1 MIRQSA
7 LRPLFVIA
15 FALVAAARHADAAVG
30 TVTISPTSGPPGTM
44 VAVTVSGFS
53 PSPPSGGSM
62 TGDLYSWNILLD
74 GANFGW
80 PGYIDINR
88 YSHNFAQPF
97 TYTITIPMPANW
109 PVNPT
114 VPGST
119 HTIDYQHLASD
130 TSTPAVFKVTGPAS
144 TIVLTAGTAQTL
156 MTGSTSGV
164 ITAEL
169 RDSFNTP
176 VRGSANGTTL
186 SLSSTSTAGRFVVGS
201 NSNAT
206 TVAVPSTASSA
217 SFLYRDTT
225 AGTPTL
231 TVAGTGL
238 ASATTAFTINPP
250 PPTVPAAPAKVTATA
265 VTSTSVHVSWAPA
278 TGATGYYVFA
288 ATSAAGPFTALNTNP
303 VTSPFVQTGLLPTK
317 ENFYKV
323 KATNSAGTSAAF
335 SPVDSATTPSHDVNG
350 NVTVSDAASCQAMGG
365 ILGDPGIGFVG
376 GVCAV
381 KRLSINPGAT
391 LTVRNLTLISRGGT
405 IDNAGTIDIGFGSN
419 GISNS
424 GAGGIIVSD
433 GLATISNGGA
443 ITNLYGSTLVNAGK
457 FNQWCG
463 SSLTNI
469 GSWTQITPFDAC
481 PGSTIFSA
489 ATPSQE
495 VGFMASPGRFNG
507 VVAIPE
513 SSLPTAGKPS
523 GVAFPRGFFAWT
535 VTGVTPGE
543 TVKVRMKFAS
553 NVAANSP
560 YWQVVNG
567 KWTNLTQLVGD
578 NNGDNILTLTI
589 KDNGLEDADSVPGQV
604 SDPGGFGETPP
615 PTPMS
620 TATIVVMV
628 SILLLLITN
637 SITYVLTRRDLPRPP
652 VGPA

>member
-7 LRPLFVIA
+7 LRRLFVVA
-15 FALVAAARHADAAVG
+15 FSLMAAARQADAAVG

-44 VAVTVSGFS
+44 VAVTVNGFS
-53 PSPPSGGSM
+53 PSPSNPSGG
-62 TGDLYSWNILLD
+62 GDLYPWEILLD
-74 GANFGW
+74 GTNFGY
-80 PGYIDINR
+80 PGFRDANGNG
-88 YSHNFAQPF
+88 HNPSQPF
-97 TYTITIPMPANW
+97 TFTITIPTNW
-109 PVNPT
+109 PANPT

-119 HTIDYQHLASD
+119 HTIDYQHLSSD
-130 TSTPAVFKVTGPAS
+130 TSTPAIFTVTGPAS
-144 TIVLTAGTAQTL
+144 QIVLISGTTQTL

-164 ITAEL
+164 ITAQL

-176 VRGSANGTTL
+176 VRGAVGGTTL
-186 SLSSTSTAGRFVVGS
+186 SLSTTSSQGRFVVGS

-206 TVAVPSTASSA
+206 TVSVPSTANSA
-217 SFLYRDTT
+217 SFFYRDTN

-231 TVAGTGL
+231 TVARTGL
-238 ASATTAFTINPP
+238 SSATTTFTINPP
-250 PPTVPAAPAKVTATA
+250 PPTVPSAPAKVTATA
-265 VTSTSVHVSWAPA
+265 VTSTSVHVSWAPSP
-278 TGATGYYVFA
+278 GATGYSIFG
-288 ATSAAGPFTALNTNP
+288 ATSAAGPFTGLNTNP
-303 VTSPFVQTGLLPTK
+303 VTSPYVQTGLLPAR
-317 ENFYKV
+317 EYFYKV

-335 SPVDSATTPSHDVNG
+335 SPVDSAMTPSHAVSG

-391 LTVRNLTLISRGGT
+391 LTVRDLTLISRGGT
-405 IDNAGTIDIGFGSN
+405 IDNAGTVNIGFSTNGFNATGS
-419 GISNS
+419 S
-424 GAGGIIVSD
+424 GIIVID
-433 GLATISNGGA
+433 GLATFSNGGV
-443 ITNLYGSTLVNAGK
+443 ITNLYGSTLVSSGK

-463 SSLTNI
+463 SSLTNF
-469 GSWTQITPFDAC
+469 GAWTPVTPVDAC

-489 ATPSQE
+489 ATPSQQ
-495 VGFMASPGRFNG
+495 VVFTASPGRFSS
-507 VVAIPE
+507 VVAVPE
-513 SSLPTAGKPS
+513 SSLPTAGKPA
-523 GVAFPRGFFAWT
+523 GLAFPRGFFSWT

-543 TVKVRMKFAS
+543 TVIVRMKFAS
-553 NVAANSP
+553 PVPANSP

-620 TATIVVMV
+620 MTTIIVIV

-637 SITYVLTRRDLPRPP
+637 ALTYVLSRRDRPRPP
-652 VGPA
+652 APAPL